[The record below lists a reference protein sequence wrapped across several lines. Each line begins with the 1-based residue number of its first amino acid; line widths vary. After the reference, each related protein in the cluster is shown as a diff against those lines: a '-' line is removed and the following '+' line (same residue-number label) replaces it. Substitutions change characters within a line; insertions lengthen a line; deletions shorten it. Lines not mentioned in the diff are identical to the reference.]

1 MRATNAND
9 VIMEQKT
16 LDILI
21 VDDNQQDCLFLQ
33 KVIESTTLPTHVI
46 IAHTIAEAI
55 GLCNNNNFDCIFLDY
70 NLPHLNG
77 HDFLTAHALKRGKG
91 NIIVVSSEESVELA
105 VECMKLGACDFI
117 NKSKVNKSSIE
128 NCLNYIVKL
137 NKIQTFS
144 AITEKSLIE
153 SELRLNNIIGKSP
166 IILFNINNNKVVT
179 LFKGKAIERLKVK
192 NESVIGRKLDQV
204 AELTPI
210 KENDYQAAFSGSNFQ
225 FTVEVENSFFD
236 VTYIPVYN
244 DDKSII
250 NMMGVAIDVTD
261 YKNSEEELKNKI
273 LKTGQSAKSKEEFLA
288 NISHEIRTPIHGIIS
303 LSQFLNSTAL
313 NTEQN
318 KYLELIRKSANTL
331 LVIVNDILDL
341 SKIDAGH
348 MTFEEIDFNSRDI
361 IQSSIAAFIPKS
373 NEKGIYIKTNINNNV
388 PECIKGDPVR
398 LTQVVNNILGNA
410 VKFTNLGG
418 IDISV
423 DCFDRTSKYVM
434 LEIRIRDT
442 GIGIPAHKIKSIFN
456 TFSQASL
463 DITRKYGGTGLGLNI
478 TKQLVEK
485 QNGCIYVDSALDKGT
500 LFTIKI
506 PYQISEITSA
516 HKADTT
522 KVVDGIPDKIKVL
535 VAEDHDINRFIIE
548 KILKDWNYEYDFAM
562 NGEDA
567 VAYANKKEYDLI
579 LMDIEM
585 PDIDGYKATSLI
597 RNSGSLNAKTPII
610 AITGHAMNGER
621 EKCIASGMN
630 EYISKP
636 FKTVE
641 LQQLIKKLIVEVT
654 NESNLKEG
662 NLMQSTTANRFT
674 DMHFLKELSDN
685 NDQFYKDFLIMF
697 LTNTPIAINA
707 IKNAFVTNDWE
718 NLKLAAHKVKP
729 SFNYVGLKELN
740 ALAAKIEAQAK
751 EKNPDNIPAM
761 ITRIEEVM
769 AYAIKELES
778 ELNTIIH

>member
-313 NTEQN
+313 NNEQN

-373 NEKGIYIKTNINNNV
+373 NE
-388 PECIKGDPVR
+388 
-398 LTQVVNNILGNA
+398 
-410 VKFTNLGG
+410 
-418 IDISV
+418 
-423 DCFDRTSKYVM
+423 
-434 LEIRIRDT
+434 
-442 GIGIPAHKIKSIFN
+442 
-456 TFSQASL
+456 
-463 DITRKYGGTGLGLNI
+463 
-478 TKQLVEK
+478 
-485 QNGCIYVDSALDKGT
+485 
-500 LFTIKI
+500 
-506 PYQISEITSA
+506 
-516 HKADTT
+516 
-522 KVVDGIPDKIKVL
+522 
-535 VAEDHDINRFIIE
+535 
-548 KILKDWNYEYDFAM
+548 
-562 NGEDA
+562 
-567 VAYANKKEYDLI
+567 
-579 LMDIEM
+579 
-585 PDIDGYKATSLI
+585 
-597 RNSGSLNAKTPII
+597 
-610 AITGHAMNGER
+610 
-621 EKCIASGMN
+621 
-630 EYISKP
+630 
-636 FKTVE
+636 
-641 LQQLIKKLIVEVT
+641 
-654 NESNLKEG
+654 
-662 NLMQSTTANRFT
+662 
-674 DMHFLKELSDN
+674 
-685 NDQFYKDFLIMF
+685 
-697 LTNTPIAINA
+697 
-707 IKNAFVTNDWE
+707 
-718 NLKLAAHKVKP
+718 
-729 SFNYVGLKELN
+729 
-740 ALAAKIEAQAK
+740 
-751 EKNPDNIPAM
+751 
-761 ITRIEEVM
+761 
-769 AYAIKELES
+769 
-778 ELNTIIH
+778 

>member
-1 MRATNAND
+1 MKNK
-9 VIMEQKT
+9 ILE
-16 LDILI
+16 ILI
-21 VDDNQQDCLFLQ
+21 IDDNQQDCALLEQ
-33 KVIESTTLPTHVI
+33 TIAKIDLPTYVVTVN
-46 IAHTIAEAI
+46 TIAEAI
-55 GLCNNNNFDCIFLDY
+55 SQCNNYNFDCIFLDY

-91 NIIVVSSEESVELA
+91 NIIVVSGEESVQLA

-117 NKSKVNKSSIE
+117 NKSNIHQKSIE
-128 NCLNYIVKL
+128 DSLNYVIKL

-153 SELRLNNIIGKSP
+153 SELRLNNLIGKSP

-179 LFKGKAIERLKVK
+179 LFKGKGIDRLSIK
-192 NESVIGRKLDQV
+192 NENIIGKDIHSISD
-204 AELTPI
+204 LTPI
-210 KENDYQAAFSGSNFQ
+210 KEADYLAALNGDGYQ
-225 FTVEVENSFFD
+225 FTVDVQNNYFD
-236 VTYIPVYN
+236 VTYIPVFN
-244 DDKSII
+244 DEKTIV
-250 NMMGVAIDVTD
+250 NMMGVAIDITN
-261 YKNSEEELKNKI
+261 YKISEEELKSTI

-313 NTEQN
+313 TNEQN

-341 SKIDAGH
+341 SKIDAGQ
-348 MTFEEIDFNSRDI
+348 MTFENIDFNCRDI
-361 IQSSIAAFIPKS
+361 IQSSVAAFIPKS
-373 NEKGIYIKTNINNNV
+373 NEKGIYIKTTIHNNV
-388 PECIKGDPVR
+388 PESIIGDPVR
-398 LTQVVNNILGNA
+398 LTQVINNILGNA
-410 VKFTNLGG
+410 VKFTTLGG

-423 DCFDRTSKYVM
+423 DCFDRSSKYVM
-434 LEIRIRDT
+434 LQLRIKDT
-442 GIGIPAHKIKSIFN
+442 GIGIPAHKIKTIFN
-456 TFSQASL
+456 SFSQASL

-485 QNGCIYVDSALDKGT
+485 QNGSIHVDSALEKGT

-506 PYQISEITSA
+506 PYQIST
-516 HKADTT
+516 
-522 KVVDGIPDKIKVL
+522 VVNNPATIESTELNLLTNKIKVL

-548 KILKDWNYEYDFAM
+548 KILKDWNYEYDFAK

-567 VAYANKKEYDLI
+567 VAFANKQRYDLI

-597 RNSGSLNAKTPII
+597 RSSSGINQATPII

-636 FKTVE
+636 FKSGE
-641 LQQLIKKLIVEVT
+641 LQELIQKLIVQVKHDST
-654 NESNLKEG
+654 LKEDYF
-662 NLMQSTTANRFT
+662 MQELSTDRCT
-674 DMHFLKELSDN
+674 DMHFLRELSDN

-707 IKNAFVTNDWE
+707 IKTAFEQNDWE
-718 NLKLAAHKVKP
+718 NLKLASHKVKP

-740 ALAAKIEAQAK
+740 SLAAKIEAQAK
-751 EKNPDNIPAM
+751 AHDPENILEM
-761 ITRIEEVM
+761 IARIEEVM
-769 AYAIKELES
+769 VIAIKELES
-778 ELNTIIH
+778 ELNAITH

>member
-1 MRATNAND
+1 
-9 VIMEQKT
+9 MEQKA

-21 VDDNQQDCLFLQ
+21 VDDNQQDCLYLQ
-33 KVIESTTLPTHVI
+33 KVIDSTTSTTNVI
-46 IAHTIAEAI
+46 IANTIAEAI
-55 GLCNNNNFDCIFLDY
+55 GLCNNHNFDCIFLDY

-77 HDFLTAHALKRGKG
+77 HDFLTAHALKRGKA
-91 NIIVVSSEESVELA
+91 NIVVISSEESVELA

-117 NKSKVNKSSIE
+117 NKSKVAKATIE
-128 NCLNYIVKL
+128 TCLNYIVKL

-144 AITEKSLIE
+144 AITEKSLVE
-153 SELRLNNIIGKSP
+153 SELRLNNIISKSP
-166 IILFNINNNKVVT
+166 VILFNINNNKVIT
-179 LFKGKAIERLKVK
+179 LFKGKGIDRLKIK
-192 NESVIGRKLDQV
+192 TERIIGRKLDQV
-204 AELTPI
+204 TDLSPI
-210 KENDYQAAFSGSNFQ
+210 KESDYQAAFSGSDFQ
-225 FTVEVENSFFD
+225 FTVEVENSYFD

-244 DDKSII
+244 EDKSII
-250 NMMGVAIDVTD
+250 NMMGVAIDVTE

-303 LSQFLNSTAL
+303 LSQFLNSTSL
-313 NTEQN
+313 NNEQN

-348 MTFEEIDFNSRDI
+348 MTFEDIDFNTKDI

-373 NEKGIYIKTNINNNV
+373 NEKGIYIKTTINNNV

-423 DCFDRTSKYVM
+423 DCYDRTSKYVM
-434 LEIRIRDT
+434 LEIRIKDT
-442 GIGIPAHKIKSIFN
+442 GIGIPAHKIKTIFN

-485 QNGCIYVDSALDKGT
+485 QNGSIYVDSALDKGT

-506 PYQISEITSA
+506 PYKISEISSTQVTNDS
-516 HKADTT
+516 
-522 KVVDGIPDKIKVL
+522 KVADGIPVQIKVL

-567 VAYANKKEYDLI
+567 VAYASKKQYDLI

-597 RNSGSLNAKTPII
+597 RNSNGLNSITPII

-630 EYISKP
+630 DYISKP
-636 FKTVE
+636 FKTGE

-654 NESNLKEG
+654 NQSNLKEG
-662 NLMQSTTANRFT
+662 QTMQSTTSDRFT
-674 DMHFLKELSDN
+674 DMHFLRELSDDN
-685 NDQFYKDFLIMF
+685 EQFYKDFLIMF

-707 IKNAFVTNDWE
+707 IKNAFVNDDWE

-740 ALAAKIEAQAK
+740 ALAAKIESQAK
-751 EKNPDNIPAM
+751 EKNPENIPAM

>member
-1 MRATNAND
+1 
-9 VIMEQKT
+9 
-16 LDILI
+16 
-21 VDDNQQDCLFLQ
+21 
-33 KVIESTTLPTHVI
+33 
-46 IAHTIAEAI
+46 
-55 GLCNNNNFDCIFLDY
+55 
-70 NLPHLNG
+70 
-77 HDFLTAHALKRGKG
+77 
-91 NIIVVSSEESVELA
+91 
-105 VECMKLGACDFI
+105 
-117 NKSKVNKSSIE
+117 
-128 NCLNYIVKL
+128 
-137 NKIQTFS
+137 
-144 AITEKSLIE
+144 
-153 SELRLNNIIGKSP
+153 
-166 IILFNINNNKVVT
+166 
-179 LFKGKAIERLKVK
+179 
-192 NESVIGRKLDQV
+192 
-204 AELTPI
+204 
-210 KENDYQAAFSGSNFQ
+210 
-225 FTVEVENSFFD
+225 
-236 VTYIPVYN
+236 
-244 DDKSII
+244 
-250 NMMGVAIDVTD
+250 
-261 YKNSEEELKNKI
+261 
-273 LKTGQSAKSKEEFLA
+273 
-288 NISHEIRTPIHGIIS
+288 
-303 LSQFLNSTAL
+303 
-313 NTEQN
+313 
-318 KYLELIRKSANTL
+318 
-331 LVIVNDILDL
+331 
-341 SKIDAGH
+341 

-485 QNGCIYVDSALDKGT
+485 QNGSIYVDSALDKGT

-516 HKADTT
+516 QKADTA

-641 LQQLIKKLIVEVT
+641 LQQLIKKLIVERT
-654 NESNLKEG
+654 YESNLTEG
-662 NLMQSTTANRFT
+662 NYMQSTTSYRFT

-685 NDQFYKDFLIMF
+685 NDQFYKNFNRF
-697 LTNTPIAINA
+697 
-707 IKNAFVTNDWE
+707 
-718 NLKLAAHKVKP
+718 
-729 SFNYVGLKELN
+729 SFNYAFNKLIG
-740 ALAAKIEAQAK
+740 
-751 EKNPDNIPAM
+751 
-761 ITRIEEVM
+761 
-769 AYAIKELES
+769 
-778 ELNTIIH
+778 

>member
-1 MRATNAND
+1 MRAANAYD
-9 VIMEQKT
+9 LIMEQKT

-33 KVIESTTLPTHVI
+33 KVIESTNLPTYVI
-46 IAHTIAEAI
+46 TANTIAEAI
-55 GLCNNNNFDCIFLDY
+55 SLGNNNNFDCIFLDY

-77 HDFLTAHALKRGKG
+77 HDFLTAHALKRGKA
-91 NIIVVSSEESVELA
+91 NIIVVSSEDSVELA

-117 NKSKVNKSSIE
+117 NKSKVTKTSIE
-128 NCLNYIVKL
+128 NSLNYILKL

-153 SELRLNNIIGKSP
+153 SELRLNTIISKSP

-179 LFKGKAIERLKVK
+179 LFKGKGIDRLKIK
-192 NESVIGRKLDQV
+192 SDAIIGRKIEQV
-204 AELTPI
+204 AEATPI
-210 KENDYQAAFSGSNFQ
+210 KEVHYQAAFAGSNFQ
-225 FTVEVENSFFD
+225 FTSEVDNSFYD

-244 DDKSII
+244 EDKSII
-250 NMMGVAIDVTD
+250 NMMGLAIDVTD

-303 LSQFLNSTAL
+303 LSQFLNSTTL
-313 NTEQN
+313 TTEQN

-348 MTFEEIDFNSRDI
+348 MTFEDIDFNSRDI

-373 NEKGIYIKTNINNNV
+373 NEKGIYIKTKINNNV

-410 VKFTNLGG
+410 VKFTKLGG

-423 DCFDRTSKYVM
+423 DCFDRSNKYVM
-434 LEIRIRDT
+434 LEIRIKDT
-442 GIGIPAHKIKSIFN
+442 GIGIPAHKIKTIFN
-456 TFSQASL
+456 SFSQASL

-485 QNGCIYVDSALDKGT
+485 QNGSIYVDSALDKGT

-506 PYQISEITSA
+506 PYKISEVTSA
-516 HKADTT
+516 QVTNEAKIT
-522 KVVDGIPDKIKVL
+522 DGLPDKIKVL

-567 VAYANKKEYDLI
+567 VAYAVKKQYDLI

-597 RNSGSLNAKTPII
+597 RNSKGYNSTTPII

-654 NESNLKEG
+654 NESLIKEG
-662 NLMQSTTANRFT
+662 HSMQSTTSNRYT
-674 DMHFLKELSDN
+674 DMHFLRELSDN
-685 NDQFYKDFLIMF
+685 NEQFYKDFLIMF

-718 NLKLAAHKVKP
+718 NLKL
-729 SFNYVGLKELN
+729 S
-740 ALAAKIEAQAK
+740 
-751 EKNPDNIPAM
+751 
-761 ITRIEEVM
+761 RC
-769 AYAIKELES
+769 
-778 ELNTIIH
+778 